1 MEWKLKDIAEAVS
14 GKIVNQQPAE
24 ITGVQFDSRKISE
37 NELFVPI
44 IADRDGHDFIKSAM
58 ENGAGAAFWSKS
70 EAEVPKDF
78 PVILVE
84 DTFEALRVFAKWHLK
99 QVNPTVVGVTGS
111 NGKTTT
117 KDMTAAVLAQKY
129 QTHKTEGNYNN
140 QIGLPM
146 TVLSMPEDTEAVVLE
161 MGMDKPGE
169 IHALSTLAEPDLAV
183 ITMIG
188 ESHIEFFGSRAKIAD
203 TKMEIV
209 DGLKDNGTFI
219 YNGDEP
225 LLESRAMN
233 IQNKKTFGQTDS
245 ADIYPSEIDGG
256 TRATTFKTNLNFDM
270 DITIP
275 TPGKYN
281 VQNALAATLAGV
293 ELGLSLDEI
302 KAGLESFKLT
312 KNRLQWIN
320 GLDKSF
326 ILNDAYNASPSS
338 MKAVLE
344 YFSTISIKGKKIV
357 VLGDILELGD
367 LSKELHQSLSSS
379 LLKEPFDFVVL
390 YGNQM
395 KYLYESLEDKLPKEK
410 LIHFSGDKSQ
420 MVDYLK
426 QTISSEDAVLIKSS
440 FGTDLLSV
448 VDALKDEK

>member
-1 MEWKLKDIAEAVS
+1 
-14 GKIVNQQPAE
+14 
-24 ITGVQFDSRKISE
+24 
-37 NELFVPI
+37 
-44 IADRDGHDFIKSAM
+44 
-58 ENGAGAAFWSKS
+58 
-70 EAEVPKDF
+70 
-78 PVILVE
+78 
-84 DTFEALRVFAKWHLK
+84 
-99 QVNPTVVGVTGS
+99 
-111 NGKTTT
+111 
-117 KDMTAAVLAQKY
+117 
-129 QTHKTEGNYNN
+129 
-140 QIGLPM
+140 
-146 TVLSMPEDTEAVVLE
+146 
-161 MGMDKPGE
+161 
-169 IHALSTLAEPDLAV
+169 
-183 ITMIG
+183 
-188 ESHIEFFGSRAKIAD
+188 
-203 TKMEIV
+203 
-209 DGLKDNGTFI
+209 
-219 YNGDEP
+219 
-225 LLESRAMN
+225 
-233 IQNKKTFGQTDS
+233 
-245 ADIYPSEIDGG
+245 
-256 TRATTFKTNLNFDM
+256 
-270 DITIP
+270 
-275 TPGKYN
+275 
-281 VQNALAATLAGV
+281 LAATLVGV